1 MSSSPSSSPSETSAR
16 VRRPRILKRVLLPF
30 AEFARIGSLGGVVLL
45 VVTAVALAWSNSP
58 WGDSYFHFW
67 ETKISIGAAASPLT
81 LSLHHWINDAL
92 MVVFFLLV
100 GLEIKRE
107 FLVGELASARQAAL
121 PIVAALGGMIVPAA
135 LYVLVN
141 RGGDG
146 MAGWG
151 IPMATDIA
159 FALGILALLGPRVPI
174 GLKVFLAALA
184 IVDDLGAVLV
194 IALFYTA
201 SISWGAVAGAAA
213 CLAIL
218 IALNVRRVAAL
229 TAYLVV
235 GIVLWYFL
243 LRSGV
248 HSTIAGV
255 LLALT
260 IPTSSNINAAEFS
273 ERARALVG
281 EFERTETGDLLVI
294 TSKGQQEALHQLDVA
309 VSAVNSPLLKLEHSL
324 HNLVSFAIMP
334 LFALANAGVRL
345 GGVGDALASPVA
357 LGVVLGL
364 VVGKTLGITGFSVL
378 AVRAGVAALPAGV
391 TWRTL
396 HGAAWLGGIGFTM
409 SLFIA
414 GLAFRDAVFLD
425 AAKLGVLA
433 ASLLAGVVGFLL
445 LRQAPAAR
453 ARRAGEPG
461 TPDEGGL
468 GESEPAGGDSLEDVA
483 PSP

>member
-1 MSSSPSSSPSETSAR
+1 MRRFIRTEAGSA
-16 VRRPRILKRVLLPF
+16 
-30 AEFARIGSLGGVVLL
+30 GLL
-45 VVTAVALAWSNSP
+45 VAASLIALVWANSP
-58 WGDSYFHFW
+58 WSESYVDLWH
-67 ETKISIGAAASPLT
+67 TMITVDVGAMGG
-81 LSLHHWINDAL
+81 LSMDLHHWINDGL

-135 LYVLVN
+135 LYAFVN
-141 RGGDG
+141 RGGMG

-201 SISWGAVAGAAA
+201 SISWGAVAGAAI
-213 CLAIL
+213 CLALL
-218 IALNVRRVAAL
+218 IALNVRRVGAL
-229 TAYLVV
+229 TPYLVI

-243 LRSGV
+243 LRSGI

-255 LLALT
+255 LLALS
-260 IPTSSNINAAEFS
+260 IPTRSHLNAAEFS
-273 ERARALVG
+273 ERARALVDK
-281 EFERTETGDLLVI
+281 FDRTETGDLLVI

-334 LFALANAGVRL
+334 LFAFANAGVRL
-345 GGVGDALASPVA
+345 DGVGDALAKPVT

-364 VVGKTLGITGFSVL
+364 VIGKTIGISGFSVL

-414 GLAFRDAVFLD
+414 GLAFADAALLD
-425 AAKLGVLA
+425 SAKLGVLV

-445 LRQAPAAR
+445 LRKAPAPR
-453 ARRAGEPG
+453 AR
-461 TPDEGGL
+461 
-468 GESEPAGGDSLEDVA
+468 PAGAEHRLERRQRERDDGG
-483 PSP
+483 

>member
-1 MSSSPSSSPSETSAR
+1 MSSPSSPSSETSAPA
-16 VRRPRILKRVLLPF
+16 RRPRILKRVLVPF

-58 WGDSYFHFW
+58 WGDSYFHLW
-67 ETKISIGAAASPLT
+67 ETKISVGAAPAPLT

-107 FLVGELASARQAAL
+107 FLVGELATRRQAAL
-121 PIVAALGGMIVPAA
+121 PIVAAIGGMVVPAA
-135 LYVLVN
+135 LYALVN

-218 IALNVRRVAAL
+218 ITLNVRRVGAL
-229 TAYLVV
+229 TPYVIA

-255 LLALT
+255 LLAMT
-260 IPTSSNINAAEFS
+260 IPTSSRINAAEFS
-273 ERARALVG
+273 DRARALVD
-281 EFERTETGDLLVI
+281 EFDRTETGDLLVI

-309 VSAVNSPLLKLEHSL
+309 VSAVNAPLLKLEHSL

-345 GGVGDALASPVA
+345 GGVGDALSSPVA

-364 VVGKTLGITGFSVL
+364 VVGKTLGITGFSMM
-378 AVRAGVAALPAGV
+378 AVRMGIAALPAGV

-396 HGAAWLGGIGFTM
+396 HGASWLGGIGFTM

-414 GLAFRDAVFLD
+414 GLAFGDAALLD
-425 AAKLGVLA
+425 AAKIAVLA
-433 ASLLAGVVGFLL
+433 ASLVAGAVGFLL
-445 LRQAPAAR
+445 LRRAPASGASH
-453 ARRAGEPG
+453 AGEPEM
-461 TPDEGGL
+461 PDEGGH
-468 GESEPAGGDSLEDVA
+468 GEHAPAAGDAGEGEDA
-483 PSP
+483 SP

>member
-1 MSSSPSSSPSETSAR
+1 MSSSPSSSPSTTPAPA
-16 VRRPRILKRVLLPF
+16 RRPRILTRVLLPF
-30 AEFARIGSLGGVVLL
+30 AEFARVGSLGGVVLL
-45 VVTAVALAWSNSP
+45 VVTAIALAWSNSP
-58 WGDSYFHFW
+58 WSDSYFHLW
-67 ETKISIGAAASPLT
+67 ETKVSIGTAASPLT

-135 LYVLVN
+135 LYALVN
-141 RGGDG
+141 RGGMG

-201 SISWGAVAGAAA
+201 SISWGAVAGAAI
-213 CLAIL
+213 CLVLL
-218 IALNVRRVAAL
+218 IALNVRRVGAL
-229 TAYLVV
+229 TPYLVI

-243 LRSGV
+243 LRSGI

-260 IPTSSNINAAEFS
+260 IPTRSHLNAAEFS
-273 ERARALVG
+273 ERARALVDK
-281 EFERTETGDLLVI
+281 FDRTETGDLLVI

-334 LFALANAGVRL
+334 LFAFANAGVRL
-345 GGVGDALASPVA
+345 DGVGDALAKPVT

-364 VVGKTLGITGFSVL
+364 VIGKTIGISGFSVL

-414 GLAFRDAVFLD
+414 GLAFADAALLD
-425 AAKLGVLA
+425 SAKLGVLV

-445 LRQAPAAR
+445 LRKAPAPR
-453 ARRAGEPG
+453 ARPAGEPG
-461 TPDEGGL
+461 LPDEDGA
-468 GESEPAGGDSLEDVA
+468 GEGETTEGSAGEEATDS
-483 PSP
+483 P